1 MHTHA
6 RIHTCL
12 LLQDLVFVFSDFAPA
27 NTRAKDTVA
36 SPFACVQ
43 HLPGN
48 RTAQRVCA
56 APGFKRR
63 VVDFVQVQ
71 QASAFTQLR
80 RPGQRAWQD
89 ARGTLSEGRPAV
101 RKRVRE
107 PAAEAEIERM
117 TWPRISSMLM
127 SSPSSMADRNE
138 RLLIVCSVLM
148 GQGSCIPTAGT
159 FLTSTHGLYYSRTQC
174 NPFYFEH
181 LGLGPGE
188 ATENN

>member
-1 MHTHA
+1 VPSGLHA
-6 RIHTCL
+6 EHPSGLHAQHERMTCCRIGTRTLKTRDAYL

-27 NTRAKDTVA
+27 STRAKDTVA

-56 APGFKRR
+56 APGFKRL

-127 SSPSSMADRNE
+127 SSRSSMADRNE
-138 RLLIVCSVLM
+138 RLLMAVMI
-148 GQGSCIPTAGT
+148 T
-159 FLTSTHGLYYSRTQC
+159 R
-174 NPFYFEH
+174 
-181 LGLGPGE
+181 
-188 ATENN
+188 